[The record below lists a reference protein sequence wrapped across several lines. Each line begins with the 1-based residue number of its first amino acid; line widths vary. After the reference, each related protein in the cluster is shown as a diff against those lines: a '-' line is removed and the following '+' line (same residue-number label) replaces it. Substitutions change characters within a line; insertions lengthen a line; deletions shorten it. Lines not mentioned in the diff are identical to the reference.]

1 MPKPRYCYWSV
12 ATGAEADD
20 LEACVR
26 SAREAGVHRDFHVL
40 TDRVIEGAECY
51 DAYEC
56 DRAHGL
62 YKLHYLK
69 AGMTRLNV
77 DWFVWVDPRTRFL
90 RNPVDVLSVVGAS
103 PIHVPLEAEIGV
115 LPGEAVWRG
124 MPAHRL
130 AELMIRHGV
139 YNPPRLSGS
148 ECWSVHHDVIE
159 LVHNLAMGF
168 WHKAKEAGWECD
180 VAGALG
186 FAAQLLCSDAERH
199 RLEATSGWWA
209 PVTEWPSAA
218 SWMHRHWNDGEP
230 FPMKPA
236 LVSLRPAG

>member
-168 WHKAKEAGWECD
+168 GTRPRKRVGSATWPGRWVSRRSCCAPMPNGIDWKRRPG
-180 VAGALG
+180 GG
-186 FAAQLLCSDAERH
+186 H
-199 RLEATSGWWA
+199 RSPNG
-209 PVTEWPSAA
+209 
-218 SWMHRHWNDGEP
+218 
-230 FPMKPA
+230 
-236 LVSLRPAG
+236 LRRPRGCTGIGTTGSHSP